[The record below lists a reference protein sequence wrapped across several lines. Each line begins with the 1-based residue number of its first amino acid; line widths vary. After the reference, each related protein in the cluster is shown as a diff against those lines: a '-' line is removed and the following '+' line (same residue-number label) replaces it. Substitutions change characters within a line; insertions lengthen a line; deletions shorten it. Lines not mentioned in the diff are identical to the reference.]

1 MSTPDRTPTDLEH
14 VRERLNVVT
23 RRRGSPSCRTSSVIP
38 RTADVEGTG
47 LRESSKSRTTI
58 RQHLQQLIEAG
69 IVEEVTLPT
78 ERRRNDLPYKFYGI
92 SEEGRQFLEA
102 HDLLRAEETLRDVY
116 ARVEKTD
123 EIERYETAPRPERWV
138 RVEDAASPYRLF
150 LPCIARP
157 SAAGATREHDPD
169 DPEDESADSEDG
181 GEFQ

>member
-1 MSTPDRTPTDLEH
+1 LHAPSESTGMSTPDRTPTDLEH

-23 RRRGSPSCRTSSVIP
+23 QETRFALVQDLLGHP
-38 RTADVEGTG
+38 EGLPT
-47 LRESSKSRTTI
+47 LKELDYVNPSKSRTTI

-123 EIERYETAPRPERWV
+123 EIERYETAPRPER
-138 RVEDAASPYRLF
+138 
-150 LPCIARP
+150 
-157 SAAGATREHDPD
+157 
-169 DPEDESADSEDG
+169 
-181 GEFQ
+181 

>member
-1 MSTPDRTPTDLEH
+1 VQGPPRSSEGLPTLKELDY
-14 VRERLNVVT
+14 VN
-23 RRRGSPSCRTSSVIP
+23 P
-38 RTADVEGTG
+38 
-47 LRESSKSRTTI
+47 SKSRTTI

-123 EIERYETAPRPERWV
+123 EIERYETAPRPEPLGSSRGRSV
-138 RVEDAASPYRLF
+138 SVPTILPRYRASQRGPARLE
-150 LPCIARP
+150 
-157 SAAGATREHDPD
+157 STTPD